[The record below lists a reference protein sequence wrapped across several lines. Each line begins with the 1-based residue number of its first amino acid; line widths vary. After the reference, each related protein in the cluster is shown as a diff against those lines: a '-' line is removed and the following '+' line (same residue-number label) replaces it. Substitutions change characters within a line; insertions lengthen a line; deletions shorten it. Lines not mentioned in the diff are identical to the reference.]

1 MEGDLPHGRARR
13 GAVTRR
19 LAPAEAEAF
28 IRANTCLSAPP
39 HVPEIRLHLADEAH
53 DLWHRTEE
61 ELQEIGLQPPFWAF
75 AWAGG
80 QGLARHILDHPE
92 IARGLRVL
100 DFAAGS
106 GLVAIAACK
115 AGAAHVLA
123 ADIDPFAETACRL
136 NMAANGV
143 AFDFIAED
151 LIGPDVP
158 CDVLLAGD
166 VFYDRALAEHILPWF
181 RALAERG
188 TAVLVGDP
196 GRTYLPKDGLT
207 RLATYSV
214 PVTRALEDAEVK
226 RTTVWRLT

>member
-1 MEGDLPHGRARR
+1 MLVHVIATGTVANEASSKSLPDQGELLTATPKTGIWRILRMLDEVKVKTTFLTCGGIAERYPDAMKAIVAQGHEVAGHGY
-13 GAVTRR
+13 
-19 LAPAEAEAF
+19 
-28 IRANTCLSAPP
+28 
-39 HVPEIRLHLADEAH
+39 HH
-53 DLWHRTEE
+53 
-61 ELQEIGLQPPFWAF
+61 
-75 AWAGG
+75 
-80 QGLARHILDHPE
+80 E